1 MEIYIRRGEEQFGPL
16 TPEQLQESLNN
27 GTLQADDLAWHSELP
42 DWVSAGELL
51 QMVVGGAPEP
61 VPTPVAASSTVD
73 KGMDVAAAS
82 GSRKKLLIAAAA
94 VVVLVGG
101 VAAAFFAG
109 VFGGDEEP
117 VIDNPPAVAGGGS
130 GTGGDENTSGAGN
143 PEGTVNPP
151 DPAPAP
157 AGGGSTSFAAVT
169 QKLDSGGSLY
179 FYLSTGQA
187 QDWVQSVFTEGG
199 SLLQQMGPVIS
210 EPAQAE
216 MALGI
221 GQAVY
226 SGLGLDSIDGMG
238 ASTKDI
244 GDGLKRNVA
253 VVHRDPAN
261 GEGLIWKAFGTAP
274 HELGALKLMPADT
287 AYAMHGDLNVTTVLQ
302 WVQQMTTQH
311 APPDMAAELNGQ
323 LQNPLLQ
330 AVLNGYAGEMGV
342 YLTLDTEKT
351 VPVPLGGV
359 AMGEE
364 DFPAAV
370 AQDHLKELGE
380 VTEIDPVE
388 DTIPIPLPGISPV
401 PGLPEPGVVPPPAG
415 IPVPPLPG
423 GTAVPLPLPNGD
435 LEGGEGM
442 VNIPEPGLVL
452 VLKVKDD
459 SIEKMIEGAA
469 GAQVPLQALAE
480 GEVTIK
486 QAPAPLP
493 LPFPVPVQPAMCQV
507 GEYLIV
513 ATSPE
518 LAKKVIAVHSGQDS
532 GLQGTPEFQ
541 KLARGMDLEGNQFI
555 FMGDRMGQMYEQVMK
570 QMLSSAGNDIPPPVE
585 KMVLKIMTMGVSA
598 SVTIGKME
606 SDGMMIQSHT
616 TGMGYDTMA
625 MMGAAAVPLAG
636 FGMSM
641 AGMVLPA
648 ISSASDSAQ
657 EVVKMNNAK
666 QLGISF
672 FEYNDVQGQLPK
684 AETWCDELI
693 KFDIEPS
700 MFSDPIFEET
710 KESPDEKVCI
720 WLFNRNLSGVKI
732 EDIKDPANTVLIYDG
747 GLDWNGAAGK
757 EEFFPDANFKVT
769 TVFADG
775 HVEQIGPQEAAR
787 LKWTP

>member
-1 MEIYIRRGEEQFGPL
+1 MDIYIRRGEEQFGPL
-16 TPEQLQESLNN
+16 TPEQLHEGLNN

-51 QMVVGGAPEP
+51 QMVAGGAPAP
-61 VPTPVAASSTVD
+61 AAASSMAD
-73 KGMDVAAAS
+73 KGLDVAAAS
-82 GSRKKLLIAAAA
+82 GGRKKLLIATTA

-109 VFGGDEEP
+109 VFGGDDEP

-130 GTGGDENTSGAGN
+130 GTGSDGN
-143 PEGTVNPP
+143 PSGTGNPGGAVNP
-151 DPAPAP
+151 PAPAP

-199 SLLQQMGPVIS
+199 SLLQQMGPMIS

-238 ASTKDI
+238 ASTKDF

-261 GEGLIWKAFGTAP
+261 GEGLIWKAFGTAS
-274 HELGALKLMPADT
+274 HELGALKLMPSDT
-287 AYAMHGDLNVTTVLQ
+287 AYAMHGDLDVTTVLQ
-302 WVQQMTTQH
+302 WVQKMTTQH
-311 APPDMAAELNGQ
+311 APPDMAAELNSQ

-342 YLTLDTEKT
+342 YLTLDAEKT
-351 VPVPLGGV
+351 IPVPLGGV

-370 AQDHLKELGE
+370 AQDHLKELGG
-380 VTEIDPVE
+380 VTENDLEE

-415 IPVPPLPG
+415 IPLPPLPG

-435 LEGGEGM
+435 LEGGAGM

-459 SIEKMIEGAA
+459 SIEKMIEGLA
-469 GAQVPLQALAE
+469 GAQVPLQALTE

-493 LPFPVPVQPAMCQV
+493 LPFPVSVQPAMCQV

-518 LAKKVIAVHSGQDS
+518 LAKKVIAVHSDQDS

-541 KLARGMDLEGNQFI
+541 KLARGMDLKGNQFS
-555 FMGDRMGQMYEQVMK
+555 FMSDRMGQMYEQVMK
-570 QMLSSAGNDIPPPVE
+570 KMLSSAGNDMPPPVE

-657 EVVKMNNAK
+657 EAVKMNNAK

-757 EEFFPDANFKVT
+757 EEFFPDADFKVT

>member
-1 MEIYIRRGEEQFGPL
+1 MDIYIRRGEEQFGPL
-16 TPEQLQESLNN
+16 TPEQLQEGLNN
-27 GTLQADDLAWHSELP
+27 GTLLADDLAWHSELP

-51 QMVVGGAPEP
+51 QMVAGGAPTTA
-61 VPTPVAASSTVD
+61 PTPAAASSMAD
-73 KGMDVAAAS
+73 KGLDVAAAS
-82 GSRKKLLIAAAA
+82 GGRKKLLIAATA
-94 VVVLVGG
+94 VIVLVGG
-101 VAAAFFAG
+101 IAAAFFAG
-109 VFGGDEEP
+109 VFGGDEEL
-117 VIDNPPAVAGGGS
+117 VIDNPPAVVDGGS
-130 GTGGDENTSGAGN
+130 GTGGDGN
-143 PEGTVNPP
+143 PSGTGNPGGVVNP
-151 DPAPAP
+151 PAPAP

-179 FYLSTGQA
+179 FYLSTVQA

-199 SLLQQMGPVIS
+199 SLLQQMGPMIS

-226 SGLGLDSIDGMG
+226 SGLGFDSIDGMG
-238 ASTKDI
+238 ASTKDF

-261 GEGLIWKAFGTAP
+261 GEGLIWKAFGTAS

-302 WVQQMTTQH
+302 WMQQMTTQH

-342 YLTLDTEKT
+342 YLTLDAEKT
-351 VPVPLGGV
+351 IPVPLGGV
-359 AMGEE
+359 AMGEGG
-364 DFPAAV
+364 FPAAD

-380 VTEIDPVE
+380 FTEIDPVG

-401 PGLPEPGVVPPPAG
+401 PGLPEPGEVPPPAG
-415 IPVPPLPG
+415 IPLPPLPG
-423 GTAVPLPLPNGD
+423 GTGVPLPLPNGD
-435 LEGGEGM
+435 LEGGAGM

-452 VLKVKDD
+452 LLKVKDD
-459 SIEKMIEGAA
+459 SIQKMIEGVA
-469 GAQVPLQALAE
+469 GTQVPLQALTE

-493 LPFPVPVQPAMCQV
+493 LPFPVSVQPAMCQV
-507 GEYLIV
+507 GQYLIV

-541 KLARGMDLEGNQFI
+541 KLARGMDLKGNQFS
-555 FMGDRMGQMYEQVMK
+555 FMSDRMGQMYEQVMK
-570 QMLSSAGNDIPPPVE
+570 QMLSSGLGNDMPPPVE

-598 SVTIGKME
+598 SFTIGKME

-657 EVVKMNNAK
+657 EAVKMNNAK

-672 FEYNDVQGQLPK
+672 FEYSADQGQLPK

-693 KFDIEPS
+693 KYNIEPS
-700 MFSDPIFEET
+700 IFTDPIFEET

-757 EEFFPDANFKVT
+757 EEFFPDADFKVT

-775 HVEQIGPQEAAR
+775 HVEQIGPQEAPR

>member
-1 MEIYIRRGEEQFGPL
+1 MDIYIRRGEEQFGPL
-16 TPEQLQESLNN
+16 TPEQLQEGLNN

-51 QMVVGGAPEP
+51 QMVVGDAPAP
-61 VPTPVAASSTVD
+61 APIQAAASSMED
-73 KGMDVAAAS
+73 KGLDVAAAS
-82 GSRKKLLIAAAA
+82 GGRKKLLIAAAA

-117 VIDNPPAVAGGGS
+117 VIDNPSAVAGGGS
-130 GTGGDENTSGAGN
+130 GTGVNENTSGAGN
-143 PEGTVNPP
+143 PEGTVNP
-151 DPAPAP
+151 PAPAP

-199 SLLQQMGPVIS
+199 SLLQQMGPMIS

-238 ASTKDI
+238 ASTKDF

-261 GEGLIWKAFGTAP
+261 GEGLIWKAFGTAS
-274 HELGALKLMPADT
+274 HELDALKLMPSDT
-287 AYAMHGDLNVTTVLQ
+287 AYAMHGDLDVTTVLQ

-342 YLTLDTEKT
+342 YLTLDAEKM

-401 PGLPEPGVVPPPAG
+401 PGLPEPG
-415 IPVPPLPG
+415 
-423 GTAVPLPLPNGD
+423 
-435 LEGGEGM
+435 
-442 VNIPEPGLVL
+442 
-452 VLKVKDD
+452 
-459 SIEKMIEGAA
+459 
-469 GAQVPLQALAE
+469 
-480 GEVTIK
+480 
-486 QAPAPLP
+486 
-493 LPFPVPVQPAMCQV
+493 
-507 GEYLIV
+507 
-513 ATSPE
+513 
-518 LAKKVIAVHSGQDS
+518 
-532 GLQGTPEFQ
+532 
-541 KLARGMDLEGNQFI
+541 
-555 FMGDRMGQMYEQVMK
+555 
-570 QMLSSAGNDIPPPVE
+570 
-585 KMVLKIMTMGVSA
+585 
-598 SVTIGKME
+598 
-606 SDGMMIQSHT
+606 
-616 TGMGYDTMA
+616 
-625 MMGAAAVPLAG
+625 
-636 FGMSM
+636 
-641 AGMVLPA
+641 
-648 ISSASDSAQ
+648 
-657 EVVKMNNAK
+657 
-666 QLGISF
+666 
-672 FEYNDVQGQLPK
+672 
-684 AETWCDELI
+684 
-693 KFDIEPS
+693 
-700 MFSDPIFEET
+700 
-710 KESPDEKVCI
+710 
-720 WLFNRNLSGVKI
+720 
-732 EDIKDPANTVLIYDG
+732 
-747 GLDWNGAAGK
+747 
-757 EEFFPDANFKVT
+757 
-769 TVFADG
+769 
-775 HVEQIGPQEAAR
+775 
-787 LKWTP
+787 

>member
-1 MEIYIRRGEEQFGPL
+1 
-16 TPEQLQESLNN
+16 
-27 GTLQADDLAWHSELP
+27 
-42 DWVSAGELL
+42 
-51 QMVVGGAPEP
+51 
-61 VPTPVAASSTVD
+61 
-73 KGMDVAAAS
+73 
-82 GSRKKLLIAAAA
+82 
-94 VVVLVGG
+94 
-101 VAAAFFAG
+101 
-109 VFGGDEEP
+109 
-117 VIDNPPAVAGGGS
+117 
-130 GTGGDENTSGAGN
+130 
-143 PEGTVNPP
+143 
-151 DPAPAP
+151 
-157 AGGGSTSFAAVT
+157 
-169 QKLDSGGSLY
+169 
-179 FYLSTGQA
+179 
-187 QDWVQSVFTEGG
+187 
-199 SLLQQMGPVIS
+199 
-210 EPAQAE
+210 
-216 MALGI
+216 
-221 GQAVY
+221 
-226 SGLGLDSIDGMG
+226 
-238 ASTKDI
+238 
-244 GDGLKRNVA
+244 
-253 VVHRDPAN
+253 
-261 GEGLIWKAFGTAP
+261 
-274 HELGALKLMPADT
+274 
-287 AYAMHGDLNVTTVLQ
+287 
-302 WVQQMTTQH
+302 
-311 APPDMAAELNGQ
+311 MAAELNGQ

-342 YLTLDTEKT
+342 YLTLDAEKT
-351 VPVPLGGV
+351 IPVPLGGV

-364 DFPAAV
+364 GFPAAD

-423 GTAVPLPLPNGD
+423 GTAVPLPLPNGN
-435 LEGGEGM
+435 LEGGAGM

-469 GAQVPLQALAE
+469 GAQVPLQALTE

-493 LPFPVPVQPAMCQV
+493 LPFPGSVQPAMCQV

-541 KLARGMDLEGNQFI
+541 KLARGMDLKGNQFS
-555 FMGDRMGQMYEQVMK
+555 FMSDRMGQMYEQVVK
-570 QMLSSAGNDIPPPVE
+570 QMLSSAGNDMPPPVE

-598 SVTIGKME
+598 SVTIGKMG

-641 AGMVLPA
+641 AGMALPA
-648 ISSASDSAQ
+648 ISSARDTAQ
-657 EVVKMNNAK
+657 EAVKMNNAK

-672 FEYNDVQGQLPK
+672 FEYNADQGQLPK

-693 KFDIEPS
+693 KYDIEPS

-710 KESPDEKVCI
+710 KESLDEKVCI

-757 EEFFPDANFKVT
+757 EEFFPDADFKVT

-775 HVEQIGPQEAAR
+775 HVEQIGPQESAR

>member
-1 MEIYIRRGEEQFGPL
+1 MDIYIRRGEEQFGPL
-16 TPEQLQESLNN
+16 TPEQLQEGLNN
-27 GTLQADDLAWHSELP
+27 GTLLADDLAWHSELP

-51 QMVVGGAPEP
+51 QMVAGGAPTTA
-61 VPTPVAASSTVD
+61 PTPAAASSMAD
-73 KGMDVAAAS
+73 KGLDVAAAS
-82 GSRKKLLIAAAA
+82 GGRKKLLIAATA
-94 VVVLVGG
+94 VIVLVGG
-101 VAAAFFAG
+101 IAAAFFAG
-109 VFGGDEEP
+109 VFGGDEEL
-117 VIDNPPAVAGGGS
+117 VIDNPPAVVGGGS
-130 GTGGDENTSGAGN
+130 GTGGDGN
-143 PEGTVNPP
+143 PSGTGNPGGVVNP
-151 DPAPAP
+151 PAPAP

-179 FYLSTGQA
+179 FYLSTVQA

-199 SLLQQMGPVIS
+199 SLLQQMGPMIS

-238 ASTKDI
+238 ASTKDF

-261 GEGLIWKAFGTAP
+261 GEGLIWKAFGTAS

-342 YLTLDTEKT
+342 YLTLDAEKT
-351 VPVPLGGV
+351 IPVPLGGV
-359 AMGEE
+359 AMGEGG
-364 DFPAAV
+364 FPAAD

-380 VTEIDPVE
+380 FTEIDPVE

-415 IPVPPLPG
+415 IPLPPLPG

-435 LEGGEGM
+435 LEGGAGM

-452 VLKVKDD
+452 LLKVKDD
-459 SIEKMIEGAA
+459 SIQKMIEDAA
-469 GAQVPLQALAE
+469 GTQVPLQALTE

-493 LPFPVPVQPAMCQV
+493 LPFPVSVQPAMCQV

-555 FMGDRMGQMYEQVMK
+555 FMSDRMGQMYEQVMK
-570 QMLSSAGNDIPPPVE
+570 QMLSSAGNDMPPPVE

-606 SDGMMIQSHT
+606 SNGMMIQSHT

-641 AGMVLPA
+641 AGMALPA
-648 ISSASDSAQ
+648 ISSARDSAQ
-657 EVVKMNNAK
+657 EAVKMNNAK

-672 FEYNDVQGQLPK
+672 FAYNDVQGQLPK
-684 AETWCDELI
+684 AEKWCDELI

-757 EEFFPDANFKVT
+757 EEFFPDADFKVT

>member
-51 QMVVGGAPEP
+51 QMVAGGAPEP
-61 VPTPVAASSTVD
+61 VPTPAAASSMVD
-73 KGMDVAAAS
+73 EGMGVAAAS

-342 YLTLDTEKT
+342 YLTLDAEKT

-364 DFPAAV
+364 GFPAAV

-435 LEGGEGM
+435 LEGGAGM

-459 SIEKMIEGAA
+459 SIEKMIEGAV
-469 GAQVPLQALAE
+469 GTQVPLQALTE

-493 LPFPVPVQPAMCQV
+493 LPFPVSVQPAMCQV

-541 KLARGMDLEGNQFI
+541 KLTRGMDLKGNQFS
-555 FMGDRMGQMYEQVMK
+555 FMSDRMGQMYEQVMK
-570 QMLSSAGNDIPPPVE
+570 QMLSSAGNDMPPPVE

-657 EVVKMNNAK
+657 EAVKMNNAK

-672 FEYNDVQGQLPK
+672 FEYNADQGQLPK

-693 KFDIEPS
+693 KYDIEPS

>member
-1 MEIYIRRGEEQFGPL
+1 MDIYIRRGEEQFGPL
-16 TPEQLQESLNN
+16 TPEQLQEGLNN

-51 QMVVGGAPEP
+51 QMVAGGAPSP
-61 VPTPVAASSTVD
+61 APTPAAASSMAD
-73 KGMDVAAAS
+73 KGLDVAAAS
-82 GSRKKLLIAAAA
+82 GGRKKLLIAAAV

-101 VAAAFFAG
+101 IAAAFFAG

-130 GTGGDENTSGAGN
+130 GTGGDGN
-143 PEGTVNPP
+143 PSGTGNPGGTVNP
-151 DPAPAP
+151 PAPAP

-199 SLLQQMGPVIS
+199 SLLQQMGPMIS

-238 ASTKDI
+238 ASTKDF

-274 HELGALKLMPADT
+274 HELGALKLMPSDT
-287 AYAMHGDLNVTTVLQ
+287 AYAMHGDLDVTTVRQ

-342 YLTLDTEKT
+342 YLTLDAEKT

-380 VTEIDPVE
+380 VTENDLAE

-435 LEGGEGM
+435 LEGGAGM

-452 VLKVKDD
+452 VLKVNDD
-459 SIEKMIEGAA
+459 SIEKMIEGAV
-469 GAQVPLQALAE
+469 GTQVPLQALTE

-493 LPFPVPVQPAMCQV
+493 LPFPVSVQPAMCQV

-518 LAKKVIAVHSGQDS
+518 LAKKVIAVHSDQNS

-541 KLARGMDLEGNQFI
+541 KLARGMDLKGNQFS
-555 FMGDRMGQMYEQVMK
+555 FMSDRMGQMYEQVMK
-570 QMLSSAGNDIPPPVE
+570 QMLSSAGNDMPPPVE
-585 KMVLKIMTMGVSA
+585 KMALKIMTMGVSA

-657 EVVKMNNAK
+657 EAVKMNNAK

-700 MFSDPIFEET
+700 VFSDPIFEET

-757 EEFFPDANFKVT
+757 EEFFPDADFKVT

-787 LKWTP
+787 LKWAP